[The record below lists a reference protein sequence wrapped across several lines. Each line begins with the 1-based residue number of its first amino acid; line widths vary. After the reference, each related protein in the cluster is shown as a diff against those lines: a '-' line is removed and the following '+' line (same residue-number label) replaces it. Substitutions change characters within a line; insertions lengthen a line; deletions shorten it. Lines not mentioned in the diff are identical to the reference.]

1 MERVQVQAVPR
12 EKVTKSQLKELR
24 NSGMVPGIVYGQK
37 DDAVAI
43 AVDSKDIISILQ
55 SAAGTNSLVDLAVEG
70 NKETVIIKELVEDI
84 FIQDRF
90 THVDFLRISLKDKL
104 EVQVPVIFTGD
115 AVGVKEGGTLQPLLR
130 EVSLKCLP
138 TEIPESIE
146 LDISNLSVGETLT
159 VGDLTVPASAELLN
173 EADEAV
179 VSVAAPRMAEEAAEE
194 GEEGSEAAEAAPEG
208 ADQEAAE

>member
-194 GEEGSEAAEAAPEG
+194 GEEGAEATEAAPDG